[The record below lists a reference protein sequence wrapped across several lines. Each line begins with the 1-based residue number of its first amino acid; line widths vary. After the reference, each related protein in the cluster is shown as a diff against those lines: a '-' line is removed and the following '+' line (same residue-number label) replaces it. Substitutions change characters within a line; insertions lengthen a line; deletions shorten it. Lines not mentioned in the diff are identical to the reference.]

1 MKLLLWVV
9 LLVVFLWIFFPM
21 GPVARF
27 KKYKERVH
35 MYSGLDPKSWERF
48 LTNLQEFEQLVS
60 TDRLDE
66 SAKALYAAVENVRD
80 LALGIRRAD
89 DAEHQE
95 NLDTIAKELGYE
107 GEFII
112 NQYANAKGIQFF
124 PKYLND
130 SLVDYPDVRPDG
142 PYPRLRSDP

>member
-1 MKLLLWVV
+1 
-9 LLVVFLWIFFPM
+9 M

-35 MYSGLDPKSWERF
+35 VYSGLDPKSWERF
-48 LTNLQEFEQLVS
+48 LNNLQEFERLVS

-66 SAKALYAAVENVRD
+66 SAKALYAAIESIRD

-95 NLDTIAKELGYE
+95 DLDAIANELGYE

-112 NQYANAKGIQFF
+112 NEYANAKGIQFF

-142 PYPRLRSDP
+142 PFPRLRSDT

>member
-1 MKLLLWVV
+1 
-9 LLVVFLWIFFPM
+9 
-21 GPVARF
+21 
-27 KKYKERVH
+27 
-35 MYSGLDPKSWERF
+35 
-48 LTNLQEFEQLVS
+48 LTNLHEFELLVS

-66 SAKALYAAVENVRD
+66 SAAALYAAIENIRD

-89 DAEHQE
+89 DADLQE
-95 NLDTIAKELGYE
+95 DLDATAKELGYE
-107 GEFII
+107 GEFLI
-112 NQYANAKGIQFF
+112 NEYANAKGIQFF

>member
-1 MKLLLWVV
+1 
-9 LLVVFLWIFFPM
+9 M

-35 MYSGLDPKSWERF
+35 TYSGLDPKSWERF
-48 LTNLQEFEQLVS
+48 LTNLHEFELLVS
-60 TDRLDE
+60 TDRLDD
-66 SAKALYAAVENVRD
+66 SAKALYGAVENIRD

-89 DAEHQE
+89 DAELQE
-95 NLDTIAKELGYE
+95 DLDQISKELGYE
-107 GEFII
+107 GEFLI
-112 NQYANAKGIQFF
+112 NEYANAKGIQFF

>member
-1 MKLLLWVV
+1 
-9 LLVVFLWIFFPM
+9 M

-35 MYSGLDPKSWERF
+35 AYSGLDPKSWERF
-48 LTNLQEFEQLVS
+48 LTNLHEFELLVS
-60 TDRLDE
+60 TDRLDD
-66 SAKALYAAVENVRD
+66 SAKALYAAVENIRD

-89 DAEHQE
+89 DAELQE
-95 NLDTIAKELGYE
+95 DLDQISKELGYE
-107 GEFII
+107 GEFLI
-112 NQYANAKGIQFF
+112 NEYANAKGIQFF

>member
-27 KKYKERVH
+27 KKYKEKVH
-35 MYSGLDPKSWERF
+35 TYSGLDPKSWERF
-48 LTNLQEFEQLVS
+48 LTNLHEFEQLVS

-66 SAKALYAAVENVRD
+66 SAKALYAAIENIRD

-95 NLDTIAKELGYE
+95 DLDTIAKELGYE
-107 GEFII
+107 GEFLI
-112 NQYANAKGIQFF
+112 NEYANAKGIQFF

>member
-9 LLVVFLWIFFPM
+9 LLAVFFWIFFPM
-21 GPVARF
+21 GPAARF

-35 MYSGLDPKSWERF
+35 VYSGLDPKGWESF
-48 LTNLQEFEQLVS
+48 LTNIQEFERLAS
-60 TDRLDE
+60 TDQLDD
-66 SAKALYAAVENVRD
+66 SANSLYACVEDVRN
-80 LALGIRRAD
+80 LALNIRRAD

-95 NLDTIAKELGYE
+95 KLNEIANELGYE

-112 NQYANAKGIQFF
+112 NQNAISKGIQFF

-130 SLVDYPDVRPDG
+130 SLVDYPDGRSEG
-142 PYPRLRSDP
+142 PFPRLRSDT

>member
-1 MKLLLWVV
+1 M
-9 LLVVFLWIFFPM
+9 
-21 GPVARF
+21 
-27 KKYKERVH
+27 
-35 MYSGLDPKSWERF
+35 
-48 LTNLQEFEQLVS
+48 TNLQEFEQLVS

-112 NQYANAKGIQFF
+112 NEYANAKGIQFF

>member
-27 KKYKERVH
+27 KKYKEKVH
-35 MYSGLDPKSWERF
+35 VYSGLDPKSWERF
-48 LTNLQEFEQLVS
+48 LINLHEFERLAS
-60 TDRLDE
+60 TDHLDE

-95 NLDTIAKELGYE
+95 DLDTIAKQLGYE

-112 NQYANAKGIQFF
+112 NEQANAKGIQFF
-124 PKYLND
+124 PKYLNE

-142 PYPRLRSDP
+142 PFPRLRSDA

>member
-1 MKLLLWVV
+1 M
-9 LLVVFLWIFFPM
+9 
-21 GPVARF
+21 
-27 KKYKERVH
+27 
-35 MYSGLDPKSWERF
+35 
-48 LTNLQEFEQLVS
+48 TNLHEFERLVS

-66 SAKALYAAVENVRD
+66 SAKALYAAIENVRD

-112 NQYANAKGIQFF
+112 NTYANAKGIQFF

-130 SLVDYPDVRPDG
+130 SLVDYPDGRPDG
-142 PYPRLRSDP
+142 PFPRLRSDT